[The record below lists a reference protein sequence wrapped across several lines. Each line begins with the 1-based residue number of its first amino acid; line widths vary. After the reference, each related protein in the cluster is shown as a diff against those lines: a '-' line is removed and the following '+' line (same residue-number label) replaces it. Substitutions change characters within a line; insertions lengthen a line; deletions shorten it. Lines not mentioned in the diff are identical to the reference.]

1 MFIFNDPIVDGSGE
15 GLNFTQKI
23 STGGIIALIA
33 IGMVFAIL
41 AIIIFVTWFINAG
54 VSSTGKLFKKRCK
67 KSENPQQN
75 PDKISVDLNDEDA
88 TVAVLVASIDYR
100 NETHKNVKVISVKEI
115 K

>member
-1 MFIFNDPIVDGSGE
+1 MNYICNAIVDGSGKD
-15 GLNFTQKI
+15 L
-23 STGGIIALIA
+23 SVGGIIALVSIA
-33 IGMVFAIL
+33 MVFIIL

-54 VSSTGKLFKKRCK
+54 IGSVGQLAKKRCK
-67 KSENPQQN
+67 KSENPQQKA
-75 PDKISVDLNDEDA
+75 DKISVDINDEDA

>member
-1 MFIFNDPIVDGSGE
+1 MNFIFDAIVDGSGRD
-15 GLNFTQKI
+15 L
-23 STGGIIALIA
+23 SVGGIIALVSIA
-33 IGMVFAIL
+33 MVFTIL

-54 VSSTGKLFKKRCK
+54 ITSVGQLAKRKKENK
-67 KSENPQQN
+67 AENPTIN
-75 PDKISVDLNDEDA
+75 EEKVSVNLNDEDA